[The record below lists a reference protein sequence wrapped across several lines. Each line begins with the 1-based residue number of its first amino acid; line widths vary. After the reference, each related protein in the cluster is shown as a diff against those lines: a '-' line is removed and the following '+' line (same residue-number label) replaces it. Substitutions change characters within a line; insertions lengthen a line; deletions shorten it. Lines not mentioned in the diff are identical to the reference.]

1 MENNKTIPK
10 IRFTGFTDAWE
21 QRRLGEVANHRGGTA
36 IEKHFDNSG
45 KYKVISI
52 GSYGLDSKYVDQN
65 IRAIS
70 NEITDAR
77 VVRKGELTMV
87 LNDKTSNGTI
97 IGRSLLINTDDEYV
111 INQRT
116 EIISPKENLDSDF
129 AYVVLNGPFREKV
142 KRIVQGGTQIYVNYP
157 AVENLEFE
165 LPSIEE
171 QQKIGDFFIQL
182 DHLITL
188 HQRKYDKTIS
198 IKNVMLEKLFPKD
211 SENLP
216 EINFLSFAITWEQRK
231 VSDIA
236 DIFGG
241 GTPSTSNPEYWD
253 GDIDWYAPA
262 EMEGQRYAVGSV
274 KKITELGLQKSSAQ
288 MLPAGRTVL
297 FTSRAG
303 IGKMAILQRSA
314 ATNQGFQSIV
324 LKDGT
329 NPYFIYSM
337 GSELKKKAE
346 GIASGSTFLE
356 ISGKMLGNLVIAM
369 PSKQEQDKIACYFE
383 KIDDLITLHQRKPF
397 LQKRR

>member
-1 MENNKTIPK
+1 MPEKAKVPA
-10 IRFTGFTDAWE
+10 IRFKGFTDA
-21 QRRLGEVANHRGGTA
+21 
-36 IEKHFDNSG
+36 
-45 KYKVISI
+45 
-52 GSYGLDSKYVDQN
+52 
-65 IRAIS
+65 
-70 NEITDAR
+70 
-77 VVRKGELTMV
+77 
-87 LNDKTSNGTI
+87 
-97 IGRSLLINTDDEYV
+97 
-111 INQRT
+111 
-116 EIISPKENLDSDF
+116 
-129 AYVVLNGPFREKV
+129 
-142 KRIVQGGTQIYVNYP
+142 
-157 AVENLEFE
+157 
-165 LPSIEE
+165 
-171 QQKIGDFFIQL
+171 
-182 DHLITL
+182 
-188 HQRKYDKTIS
+188 
-198 IKNVMLEKLFPKD
+198 
-211 SENLP
+211 
-216 EINFLSFAITWEQRK
+216 WEQRK

-383 KIDDLITLHQRKPF
+383 KIDDLITLHQRKYEKLQNLKKAC
-397 LQKRR
+397 LQKMFV